1 MWVLEGLNKNPHP
14 YKVSTFRLCCHS
26 ILKIFSV
33 NLQKV
38 EMLGLK
44 GAQAFPVIQL
54 HFRFKTNQTPEL
66 RRGAKATGIVK
77 RAHKGSRIFPGS
89 FGKRLIPCSL
99 SAGRWW
105 VWNRV
110 SEWTFL
116 HMYFSGSFGSWE
128 AGVLSEGSVGAA
140 FHSSTI
146 RCFLLGGTLCSDFLC
161 TRWQSPKAQSS
172 WDHSDS
178 RCAGSCS
185 SAVRE
190 GRALL
195 AKPAIRLFKFM
206 EDALLIYLS
215 GHLSFLILI
224 GKRSPVRDFKILRL

>member
-14 YKVSTFRLCCHS
+14 YKASTFILSCHS

-44 GAQAFPVIQL
+44 RSQAFQVIQL
-54 HFRFKTNQTPEL
+54 HFRLKTNQTPEL
-66 RRGAKATGIVK
+66 RRGAKATGIIK
-77 RAHKGSRIFPGS
+77 RANKGSRIFPGS
-89 FGKRLIPCSL
+89 FGKRLIPCFL
-99 SAGRWW
+99 STSWWW
-105 VWNRV
+105 VWSWV

-116 HMYFSGSFGSWE
+116 HMYFSGSFVSWE
-128 AGVLSEGSVGAA
+128 AGVLSEGSVGVA

-146 RCFLLGGTLCSDFLC
+146 RCFLLGGTLCPDFLC
-161 TRWQSPKAQSS
+161 TRWRSPKAQSS

-190 GRALL
+190 GSTLR
-195 AKPAIRLFKFM
+195 AKPAIRLFKIM
-206 EDALLIYLS
+206 GDTLLIYLVTFHFWFWS
-215 GHLSFLILI
+215 S
-224 GKRSPVRDFKILRL
+224 